1 MKVKVIGGSDAF
13 SYHNSSFLITLK
25 AAPDYYKE
33 EVTILFDCGPN
44 AFHYCKDNEIVP
56 DAVYISHTHFDHI
69 GGLEQLAYWASFV
82 MGQTLNVVAAP
93 PVNEELRELFINIG
107 NSYDNGKLIDREV
120 LELFDTFEQANAY
133 NGCSIFDTEQYDFEY
148 VEANHVVKL
157 CFGLLIADKKAEH
170 KLLITGDTKASKII
184 TETIMRSHHQGC
196 KITIFHDYQGKCNPF
211 ESVHC
216 CEKDF
221 ELYYG
226 DLPMRSWTKWYL
238 YHNEEFNKQYKGKEI
253 DIC

>member
-1 MKVKVIGGSDAF
+1 MKVKVIGGGDAF
-13 SYHNSSFLITLK
+13 SYDNSSFLITLK

-44 AFHYCKDNEIVP
+44 AFHYCKENEIVP

-69 GGLEQLAYWASFV
+69 GGLEQLAYWSSFV
-82 MGQTLNVVAAP
+82 MGRTLNVVAAP
-93 PVNEELRELFINIG
+93 PVNEELRELFIDIG

-120 LELFDTFEQANAY
+120 LELFDTFEQVNTY
-133 NGCSIFDTEQYDFEY
+133 NGCCIFNTDQYGFEY

-157 CFGLLIADKKAEH
+157 CFGLLITDNKAEH

-184 TETIMRSHHQGC
+184 TKTIMRSHHQGY

-221 ELYYG
+221 NLYYG
-226 DLPMRSWTKWYL
+226 DLPMWSWIKWYL
-238 YHNEEFNKQYKGKEI
+238 YHNEEFNKQYKEKELN
-253 DIC
+253 IC